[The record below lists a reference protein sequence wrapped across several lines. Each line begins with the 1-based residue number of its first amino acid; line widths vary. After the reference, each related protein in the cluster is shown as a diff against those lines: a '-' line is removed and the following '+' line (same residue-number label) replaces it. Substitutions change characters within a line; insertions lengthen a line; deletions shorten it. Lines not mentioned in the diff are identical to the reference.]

1 MANRVIDLDEEVR
14 TLVATILLWRAR
26 MDEMNWLPNRL
37 PKSLLVEQLPE
48 SIVSAQWVWGA
59 RSLASRSPEGRLMLA
74 VLEDAVATLARNAC
88 GATRAERRALEEVEG
103 WCAAEDRSWPF
114 SFLNIC
120 ETLGLD
126 PQNFR
131 DGLVTWK
138 AQLKA
143 ASPWSKPR
151 LRIRRPMGDRTRVV
165 ERGRRRTAAAA

>member
-1 MANRVIDLDEEVR
+1 MDDL
-14 TLVATILLWRAR
+14 
-26 MDEMNWLPNRL
+26 NWLPNRL
-37 PKSLLVEQLPE
+37 PKSLLLEQLPE

-88 GATRAERRALEEVEG
+88 GATKAERRALEEIES
-103 WCAAEDRSWPF
+103 WCRADDRNWPF

-126 PQNFR
+126 ASCFR
-131 DGLVTWK
+131 TGLMEWK
-138 AQLKA
+138 ARLQA

-165 ERGRRRTAAAA
+165 ERGRRRAAA

>member
-1 MANRVIDLDEEVR
+1 
-14 TLVATILLWRAR
+14 
-26 MDEMNWLPNRL
+26 
-37 PKSLLVEQLPE
+37 
-48 SIVSAQWVWGA
+48 
-59 RSLASRSPEGRLMLA
+59 MLA

-88 GATRAERRALEEVEG
+88 GATKSERRALEEVET
-103 WCAAEDRSWPF
+103 WCRANDRSWPY

-126 PQNFR
+126 ASR
-131 DGLVTWK
+131 LRTGLVEWR

-165 ERGRRRTAAAA
+165 ERGRRRAAA